1 VLARRFKERAA
12 EPGTAEN
19 VQARLARE
27 MSAAGEFRFDGS
39 GDFYP
44 NRLRGLTHAI
54 SENAGGLYV
63 PDASIKV
70 QGSGFRFSES
80 MSGLRWTGPH
90 DSCPALGFLNTDADT
105 RITIRPDEFRCSCG
119 ATSPEHAEA
128 CKAPFWMREGSAAAW
143 ARMIG
148 ASILGLFVF
157 LRRLWDASPE
167 GLLVARDAAVAQA
180 IADVPEG
187 CDATGWANVV
197 RVTAADAREVAL
209 AFNRPKIAVEAIPSR
224 LGHVRPAL
232 VRYVAAR
239 REGFGADAAS
249 QIASA
254 GRPLLPGFYLR
265 LFPVYEAGRRG

>member
-1 VLARRFKERAA
+1 
-12 EPGTAEN
+12 
-19 VQARLARE
+19 

-44 NRLRGLTHAI
+44 NRLRGLTQVI

-63 PDASIKV
+63 PDASIKA
-70 QGSGFRFSES
+70 QGNGFRFSES
-80 MSGLRWTGPH
+80 MSGLRWTGPY
-90 DSCPALGFLNTDADT
+90 DSCPALGFLNTDTDT

-143 ARMIG
+143 ARMPDMEAAAKAGREAMIG

-197 RVTAADAREVAL
+197 RATAADAREVAL